1 MSLNNYVTNLFDGK
15 TSHGTLASNGR
26 ASIVKTDEGRIYV
39 IIDGVKYFA
48 DRNDL
53 FGINENP
60 AEWLLSYVKEH
71 DKKAKLFEFNAPLEA
86 KIDKIEQKMKKNS
99 EAVKKSQNRQMAIKA
114 AIKNTKKKLSEFLE
128 QCGVTSRSM
137 LTGDKKAHADSLYET
152 VWDKRFSLT
161 SESNLEYSLLTDNC
175 LLAFD
180 KGKAARETS
189 FNNVILENIYT

>member
-1 MSLNNYVTNLFDGK
+1 MTKENYITNLIAGR
-15 TSHGTLASNGR
+15 TLQGTIASNDR
-26 ASIVKTDEGRIYV
+26 ARIVKTGEGRIYV
-39 IIDGVKYFA
+39 IIDGVKYSA

-71 DKKAKLFEFNAPLEA
+71 DKKAKLFELNVPLEEN
-86 KIDKIEQKMKKNS
+86 IDKIEQKMKKNS
-99 EAVKKSQNRQMAIKA
+99 EEVKKSQNRQMAIKT

-161 SESNLEYSLLTDNC
+161 SESNKEYSLLTDNC

-180 KGKAARETS
+180 KGKSLRDVS
-189 FNNVILENIYT
+189 FNNVMLEKIYT